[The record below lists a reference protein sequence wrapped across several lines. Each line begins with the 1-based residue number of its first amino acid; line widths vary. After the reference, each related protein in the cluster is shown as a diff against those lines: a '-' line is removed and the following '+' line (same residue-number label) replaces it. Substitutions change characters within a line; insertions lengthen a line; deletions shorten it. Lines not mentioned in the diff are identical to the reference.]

1 MKANIFANFEK
12 AIHDEWSKDNSFKKS
27 VDRNRSNSKKSHET
41 INHENKESFLR
52 LLSSFIFNHKNNKT
66 NKQQN
71 SNAKNGTKEYVF
83 FDGPPFANGLPHYG
97 HLLTGYIKDVYA
109 RYHTMKGELVER
121 RFGWDCHGLPAE
133 MSVEKKLVGD
143 EIKIKNNN
151 NNQDKNSCNTI
162 NNKSETNKKN
172 KNEEYRKF
180 SGGRQDIKDFGIE
193 NFNNLCRQDVIKY
206 TNEWREYVT
215 KQGRW
220 VDFDNDYK
228 TMELPYMESV
238 MWAFSELYKKGLIYE
253 DYRVM
258 PYSWKCQTPV
268 SNFETRMDNAYRQH
282 ESKSVYLKFKL
293 KKIPDFIQKA
303 FQNCNEAFILAWT
316 TTPWTLPSNL
326 ALAVNKDIQYTAFEA
341 DNKIYIC
348 AEQQKDK
355 MRKMLGLD
363 NEKIR

>member
-1 MKANIFANFEK
+1 MEASIFANFEK
-12 AIHDEWSKDNSFKKS
+12 KIHDDWKKDDSFKKS
-27 VDRNRSNSKKSHET
+27 VEKNRGKKNDKTSNEKNKSSKKDS
-41 INHENKESFLR
+41 
-52 LLSSFIFNHKNNKT
+52 KT
-66 NKQQN
+66 N
-71 SNAKNGTKEYVF
+71 EYVF

-97 HLLTGYIKDVYA
+97 HLLTGYIKDAYA

-133 MSVEKKLVGD
+133 MSVEKKLVSD
-143 EIKIKNNN
+143 EVRITSNNSDDNKDSNKEHN
-151 NNQDKNSCNTI
+151 NKDNSKKNS
-162 NNKSETNKKN
+162 EDKKD
-172 KNEEYRKF
+172 RKF
-180 SGGRQDIKDFGIE
+180 AGGRQDIKDFGIE
-193 NFNNLCRQDVIKY
+193 NFNNLCHQDVVKY
-206 TNEWREYVT
+206 TNEWREYIT

-282 ESKSVYLKFKL
+282 ESKSVYLKFRL
-293 KKIPDFIQKA
+293 KKIPDFIQKT
-303 FQNCNEAFILAWT
+303 FSNCNEAYMLAWT

-326 ALAVNKDIQYTAFEA
+326 ALAVNKDIRYTAFEA
-341 DNKIYIC
+341 NNKIYIC
-348 AEQQKDK
+348 ALEQKDK
-355 MRKMLGLD
+355 MRKMLGVD
-363 NEKIR
+363 DESIKSEHERSKQKE